1 MGYFSLTIYSIVD
14 HHSMCMLNQSDVS
27 WINGKTKG
35 MHNPLLKLHISN
47 NCTAVNCMLA
57 NEERTNMHCYA
68 TLFVIC

>member
-14 HHSMCMLNQSDVS
+14 HHSMCMLNQSDEVELRV
-27 WINGKTKG
+27 KLKG
-35 MHNPLLKLHISN
+35 VHNPLLKIHISN

-57 NEERTNMHCYA
+57 NEERTNRHCYA